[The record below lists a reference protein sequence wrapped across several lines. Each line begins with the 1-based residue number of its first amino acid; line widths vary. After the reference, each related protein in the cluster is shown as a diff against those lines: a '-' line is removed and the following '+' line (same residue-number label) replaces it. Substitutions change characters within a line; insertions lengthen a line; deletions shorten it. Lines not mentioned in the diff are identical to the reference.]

1 MPKSI
6 KQAGARPATKR
17 AATASKTAT
26 LKSASAKSG
35 KHARPA
41 TAAVKPSAAA
51 APVKTPKAKKP
62 KMVRDSFTIPKDEY
76 GVLDELKQRCSK
88 LAQPSKKSE
97 LLRAGIKALASMSDK
112 NLLAAVQ
119 AVPSIKTGRPKKA

>member
-1 MPKSI
+1 MQEPI

-17 AATASKTAT
+17 AATASPTAT
-26 LKSASAKSG
+26 PKSASAKSG
-35 KHARPA
+35 KHAQPA
-41 TAAVKPSAAA
+41 ASAVKPSKAA
-51 APVKTPKAKKP
+51 APVKTPKVKKP

-76 GVLDELKQRCSK
+76 GVLDELKQRCNK

-97 LLRAGIKALASMSDK
+97 LLRAGIQALASMSDK